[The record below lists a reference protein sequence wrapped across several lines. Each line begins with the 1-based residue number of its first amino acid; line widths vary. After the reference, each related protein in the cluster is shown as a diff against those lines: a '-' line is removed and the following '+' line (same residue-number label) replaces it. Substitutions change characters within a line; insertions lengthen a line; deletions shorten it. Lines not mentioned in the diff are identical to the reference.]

1 MATAASKSKQK
12 TPKSK
17 DSPKPSAPASGTAT
31 PDVAEAAKPAVSGR
45 PDKAVY
51 DAEQAQIK
59 SEIDALQA
67 KINAVKEKISLAS
80 RDGPGAERRKALR
93 AELDGIR
100 GEQANIKGSRGK
112 QLDQIKALQEDVAK
126 KIKDLNAAKAKH
138 PYKSVAEVDAH
149 VKKLEAQVDSG
160 SLKLVDEK
168 RALQEISAAKRARRT
183 VENFQKDQEAIEAD
197 RARIDELRKQL
208 DDPKSKAVSDR
219 FEAIK
224 KELDSLKAE
233 SDEAYASRNK
243 LFDERNALSS
253 QLDTLYAR
261 KRESA
266 QQYKESNDRYWAK
279 VNEDRARRAERFRQQ
294 KAEEEEAKKK
304 EVAERLREE
313 AEAPAFQAQIEDCQT
328 LIDYFGGKASGA
340 TDVTTPVLSGKAE
353 LTGVPKLELRQVEND
368 FGEGMTPRKKK
379 GQDEENYFVA
389 SKKKVNGSSKPASGA
404 QTPSKGSSSQLNVPL
419 ATLSALMSLSI
430 PPPSST
436 DDVPRTI
443 ENLKIKKAW
452 FEANQARVTAENIAK
467 AEANINR
474 LSNGAKT
481 KTASKADPPNGHG
494 ENPAEPTPTPQVTD
508 ETSVPVASDALEQE
522 LESVKET
529 DNSVEAEAVEA

>member
-1 MATAASKSKQK
+1 M
-12 TPKSK
+12 
-17 DSPKPSAPASGTAT
+17 
-31 PDVAEAAKPAVSGR
+31 
-45 PDKAVY
+45 
-51 DAEQAQIK
+51 
-59 SEIDALQA
+59 
-67 KINAVKEKISLAS
+67 
-80 RDGPGAERRKALR
+80 
-93 AELDGIR
+93 
-100 GEQANIKGSRGK
+100 
-112 QLDQIKALQEDVAK
+112 
-126 KIKDLNAAKAKH
+126 
-138 PYKSVAEVDAH
+138 
-149 VKKLEAQVDSG
+149 
-160 SLKLVDEK
+160 
-168 RALQEISAAKRARRT
+168 
-183 VENFQKDQEAIEAD
+183 
-197 RARIDELRKQL
+197 
-208 DDPKSKAVSDR
+208 
-219 FEAIK
+219 
-224 KELDSLKAE
+224 
-233 SDEAYASRNK
+233 
-243 LFDERNALSS
+243 SS

-529 DNSVEAEAVEA
+529 DNSAEAEAVEA